1 MKQKENNKKIDTMI
15 PVNIRW
21 ISFSLFLF
29 MIGWWL
35 GWDTFFSVYIRYV
48 LEAWIW
54 VTLVWSLLP
63 LVKLL
68 VVIPVWIMNDQ
79 GNTKYLLLL
88 WKLIYALSWCL
99 YFLAWINHSLILLLL
114 AVIANWIAS
123 SMMFTTYRTM
133 YSHKGHSWNR
143 SKIFGV
149 YFSSINMAYVIWA
162 IISAR
167 VIHYIELPYM
177 YLFIVIFAMLSLLQ
191 DHKINDFIKKKFS
204 KNWKNFEHKNI
215 EIENELDEDIHNVK
229 KLLWKRWVIRSFC
242 KEVTSLKPWK
252 AMFLTLKG
260 YGKPMYI
267 ALANQSLV
275 SFMNYVWFLFIPI
288 ISYERHLSLS
298 QIAIIFA
305 VMRLPYIIN
314 VFVWSIGDKYSKK
327 LLLSSLMLLWA
338 VIYFLLWIYDS
349 FASIV
354 VLSFL
359 SSLVVALMTPVA
371 SALVS
376 WYSKPKDTGM
386 LSWLQEFVSRCWEI
400 IWCLWFWTF
409 ANFAWMDMAFGM
421 LWICLW
427 ALAVYLLIKKII
439 RMKTRDDEAK
449 KEKMALVPWIK

>member
-1 MKQKENNKKIDTMI
+1 
-15 PVNIRW
+15 
-21 ISFSLFLF
+21 
-29 MIGWWL
+29 
-35 GWDTFFSVYIRYV
+35 
-48 LEAWIW
+48 
-54 VTLVWSLLP
+54 
-63 LVKLL
+63 
-68 VVIPVWIMNDQ
+68 
-79 GNTKYLLLL
+79 
-88 WKLIYALSWCL
+88 
-99 YFLAWINHSLILLLL
+99 
-114 AVIANWIAS
+114 
-123 SMMFTTYRTM
+123 
-133 YSHKGHSWNR
+133 
-143 SKIFGV
+143 
-149 YFSSINMAYVIWA
+149 
-162 IISAR
+162 
-167 VIHYIELPYM
+167 
-177 YLFIVIFAMLSLLQ
+177 
-191 DHKINDFIKKKFS
+191 
-204 KNWKNFEHKNI
+204 
-215 EIENELDEDIHNVK
+215 
-229 KLLWKRWVIRSFC
+229 LLWKRWVIRSFC